1 MIRRNRLDPRWWRSM
16 PRIRPFHDSM
26 RLFVAGI
33 GVVQPLVGSRNVNRW
48 FSRDTFADHASGSDE
63 ALAPVGDGAVRVR
76 ALPVKERVVRLPP
89 LAVGG
94 GPCGH
99 GIRVRHAAQGDGDL
113 PQLLACPGPWLDP
126 GGLGDVHAHA
136 EQAPPRLGIRPALAQ
151 RLRNATA
158 PVAPPPPVAGRSR
171 LWDEPTRQR
180 FRFWRRAGRSH
191 APQAIAI
198 NTTASRCKRTPSKC
212 ATPYTSPTSGTG
224 GHRPHDN
231 SFIRRGVRAGIA
243 CSARLCLGDN
253 RRGDVSGSAARR
265 S

>member
-63 ALAPVGDGAVRVR
+63 ALAPVGDGTFRVR
-76 ALPVKERVVRLPP
+76 ALPVRERVVRLPP

-94 GPCGH
+94 GPCGR

-126 GGLGDVHAHA
+126 GGLGDVHAHV

-158 PVAPPPPVAGRSR
+158 PVDRHRQWRGDPGYGMSPRGGGFAFGDVPADHMPAGDRHQHDR
-171 LWDEPTRQR
+171 IPMQANTVQMRHAIHLADQR
-180 FRFWRRAGRSH
+180 NRR
-191 APQAIAI
+191 PQA
-198 NTTASRCKRTPSKC
+198 P
-212 ATPYTSPTSGTG
+212 
-224 GHRPHDN
+224 
-231 SFIRRGVRAGIA
+231 
-243 CSARLCLGDN
+243 
-253 RRGDVSGSAARR
+253 
-265 S
+265 